1 MDVLIIGGSGLIS
14 TAIGQQLVD
23 QGHRVTC
30 FNRAKT
36 PNRITGPVEI
46 IAGDRQER
54 AAFEAALSARRFDV
68 VVDMIAFTVDD
79 VASTV
84 RAVGGR
90 CGQLI
95 HCSTVCVY
103 SGPVTQIPTTETEPF
118 HSVGTY
124 GKNKIACE
132 EFLMREHA
140 ERKLPVTIMRPSHSY
155 GEVAG
160 FLRPFGPGSTLVAR
174 MRAGRPIIVND
185 GGNSVWASCHV
196 EDVARGFIGTMG
208 NARCLGQAYN
218 VCGYENMTWNQYLEQ
233 IAEVVG
239 GSYAPVY
246 IPTEV
251 LKVVTPKWVGGTW
264 EIFAWPSIFD
274 SSKLKR
280 DAAWRGQTIAWKE
293 GVRRTLAWQEAHG
306 GLKGADG
313 EPFED
318 TLIAAWQRQIAGL
331 PVTLEPWKG

>member
-1 MDVLIIGGSGLIS
+1 MDILIIGGSGLIS

-23 QGHRVTC
+23 AGHRLSC

-36 PNRITGPVEI
+36 PNRITGKVEI
-46 IAGDRQER
+46 IPGDRHDR
-54 AAFEAALSARRFDV
+54 AAFEDVLAKRGFDV
-68 VVDMIAFTVDD
+68 VVDMIAFSPDD
-79 VASTV
+79 VASTL

-118 HSVGTY
+118 HSVGGY
-124 GKNKIACE
+124 GRNKILCE
-132 EFLMREHA
+132 QLLMREFSDK
-140 ERKLPVTIMRPSHSY
+140 KLPVTIMRPSHSY
-155 GEVAG
+155 GEVSG
-160 FLRPFGPGSTLVAR
+160 FLRPFGPGHTLVAR
-174 MRAGRPIIVND
+174 MRAGRPIIMND

-208 NARCLGQAYN
+208 NTKTIGQTYN
-218 VCGYENMTWNQYLEQ
+218 VCGSENMTWNQYMEQ

-239 GSYAPVY
+239 GKYLPVH

-251 LKVVTPKWVGGTW
+251 LKQVATPWVGGTW

-280 DAAWRGQTIAWKE
+280 DAGWKGQTISWKE
-293 GVRRTLAWQEAHG
+293 GVRRTMDWQAAHG
-306 GLKGADG
+306 GFVAADA

-318 TLIAAWQRQIAGL
+318 TLISAWHAQIAGL
-331 PVTLEPWKG
+331 PTMPAGK